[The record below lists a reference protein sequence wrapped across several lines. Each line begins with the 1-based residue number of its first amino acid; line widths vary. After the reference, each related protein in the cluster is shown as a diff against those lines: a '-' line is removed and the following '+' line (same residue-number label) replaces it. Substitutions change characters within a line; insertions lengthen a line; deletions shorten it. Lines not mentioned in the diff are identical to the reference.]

1 MPTARQTPARAVAP
15 LVENIWCWLAGENKS
30 ATVAAEVREPSTPV
44 ARARPDNAAAPTP
57 SIQVPEESA
66 TGPAVRAV
74 GSTRGSP
81 RGASRMSSSHA
92 GASTR
97 ARAPGQPCWGPPCA
111 SFVRLVT
118 RRSRHRERARGI
130 SPPSHATA
138 CGAAFVVPCRDRSV
152 SSNLALPPTPSR
164 ARATRC
170 RRPTRS
176 TACAGR
182 GGGGVSAR
190 RAAITMVAVTRLG
203 ARAPWL
209 RGDRS
214 RAARLRTLAAR

>member
-15 LVENIWCWLAGENKS
+15 LMENIWCWLAGENKS

-57 SIQVPEESA
+57 SIQVSEESA

-92 GASTR
+92 GAQHASTR
-97 ARAPGQPCWGPPCA
+97 SGPA
-111 SFVRLVT
+111 LL
-118 RRSRHRERARGI
+118 
-130 SPPSHATA
+130 
-138 CGAAFVVPCRDRSV
+138 GAAVRKLSV
-152 SSNLALPPTPSR
+152 TCYAAIKAPRACSGYLAAIARHGLRGAALLFRAEIDHLGVILALPPTPSR

-182 GGGGVSAR
+182 GE
-190 RAAITMVAVTRLG
+190 AVCRHAGQL
-203 ARAPWL
+203 
-209 RGDRS
+209 S
-214 RAARLRTLAAR
+214 RWWQ